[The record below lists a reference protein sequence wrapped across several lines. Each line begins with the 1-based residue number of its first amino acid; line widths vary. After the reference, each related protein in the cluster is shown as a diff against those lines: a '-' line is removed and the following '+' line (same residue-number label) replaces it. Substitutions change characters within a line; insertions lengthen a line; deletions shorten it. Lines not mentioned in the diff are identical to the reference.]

1 MAKTIASRKQQHKSY
16 PKAIIYGAPKSGKS
30 LGAGKL
36 AEKYNLLWFDLE
48 NGSEVLEQ
56 LPTEWQERVQLVD
69 IPDTR
74 DYPIAIETMLKVVK
88 GKATICDEHG
98 KVNCMVCGKKAKD
111 EGLEVADYATEVDVN
126 NLPDDTIVVIDSLT
140 QLTNSAIAQIT
151 RNKPDDYKLN
161 YDDWSHLGMLLDR
174 LLSYIQQ
181 AKYKV
186 VVITHEVETETE
198 SGKTIIVPLGGTRN
212 FARNLAKYF
221 GHVVYAER
229 KLKKHVF
236 SSSTT
241 DSTTVL
247 SGSRTSVDLQKDGI
261 TSLLPIFE
269 QADIA
274 NAKVKEVP
282 KKSISTT
289 ANNSTKSASTTNSS
303 DANTKSANVS
313 TDTASAADKAKAKL
327 AALRAKTSSN

>member
-1 MAKTIASRKQQHKSY
+1 MAKTIASRKAENKTY
-16 PKAIIYGAPKSGKS
+16 PKVIIYGAPKSGKS

-36 AEKYNLLWFDLE
+36 AEEYNLIWFDFE

-56 LPTEWQERVQLVD
+56 LPTEWQERIQLVS

-74 DYPIAIETMLKVVK
+74 DFPIGIETALKVVK
-88 GKATICDEHG
+88 GKSKICDEHG
-98 KVNCMVCGKKAKD
+98 KVNCMLCTKTAKD
-111 EGLEVADYATEVDVN
+111 SDLSDDELFTTVDVN
-126 NLPDDTIVVIDSLT
+126 NLPDDTIVVFDSLT

-151 RNKPDDYKLN
+151 RNQPDDYKLN
-161 YDDWSHLGMLLDR
+161 YDDWAHLGMLLDR
-174 LLSYIQQ
+174 FLSYLQQ

-186 VVITHEVETETE
+186 VVITHEVESETE

-247 SGSRTSVDLQKDGI
+247 SGSRTSVDLQKDGV
-261 TSLLPIFE
+261 TSLLPIFT
-269 QADIA
+269 
-274 NAKVKEVP
+274 
-282 KKSISTT
+282 S
-289 ANNSTKSASTTNSS
+289 
-303 DANTKSANVS
+303 
-313 TDTASAADKAKAKL
+313 ADKKNKSL
-327 AALRAKTSSN
+327 KDEISPSVNQCGLILN